1 MPVHSLLIPFLTLV
15 ISTTPAV
22 QEAPV
27 SDKVPQSAAV
37 DPTQMIGK
45 PLPSVQVAD
54 LEEKIVDL
62 SKLGEETLVLEFTL
76 PSCSFAK
83 RLYIQKRVQ
92 PLIRRWGKSGVKW
105 VSIDST
111 FFAHPQRW
119 KDWAAKYSLD
129 HQFLLDKEGQL
140 AESLGVRVSPTYVV
154 IHKGKVAYHGALD
167 DDIWGQN
174 MERVVLLDNALK
186 AILAGEQAPGAY
198 NKPYGMAIRTRK
210 VEDVRRKEFEEARKK
225 ALKELQKPG
234 ESTDKPSSK
243 D

>member
-1 MPVHSLLIPFLTLV
+1 MPIHSLLIPFLTLV

-27 SDKVPQSAAV
+27 SDKAPQSAAV
-37 DPTQMIGK
+37 DPTKMIGK

-111 FFAHPQRW
+111 FFAHPSAGRIGQPNTRW
-119 KDWAAKYSLD
+119 IISSFSIKRGSLPN
-129 HQFLLDKEGQL
+129 LW
-140 AESLGVRVSPTYVV
+140 ESV
-154 IHKGKVAYHGALD
+154 
-167 DDIWGQN
+167 
-174 MERVVLLDNALK
+174 
-186 AILAGEQAPGAY
+186 
-198 NKPYGMAIRTRK
+198 
-210 VEDVRRKEFEEARKK
+210 
-225 ALKELQKPG
+225 
-234 ESTDKPSSK
+234 
-243 D
+243 

>member
-1 MPVHSLLIPFLTLV
+1 MSIHSLLIPLLTLV
-15 ISTTPAV
+15 ISTTSAV
-22 QEAPV
+22 QDAPV
-27 SDKVPQSAAV
+27 GDKAPPSAAV
-37 DPTQMIGK
+37 DPAGMIGK
-45 PLPSVQVAD
+45 PLPTVQVTD
-54 LEEKIVDL
+54 LEEKIFDL
-62 SKLGEETLVLEFTL
+62 SKLGEETLVLEFSL

-105 VSIDST
+105 MSIDST

-119 KDWAAKYSLD
+119 KDWAAKYSLE

-140 AESLGVRVSPTYVV
+140 AESLGVRVSPTFVV

-186 AILAGEQAPGAY
+186 AIQAGEQAPSAY

-234 ESTDKPSSK
+234 ESADKPSSK